1 MVTTEVGVMHR
12 LLQEGVPKAE
22 IARRLGRSRQT
33 LYNWL
38 NRGEQAS
45 SQRHRPS
52 KLDPHRAYLEDR
64 LERFD
69 MPTTVLLKEL
79 QERGYEGD
87 ISILRETVATIK
99 DRHVRRLVDR
109 FETSPGRQA
118 QVDRASCGAILHHDR
133 RRRLSLLVMVLGN
146 SRVIWGRFVV
156 SERRPVLI
164 ELLERAFR
172 DVGGI
177 PRELVFDN
185 PKQVVAKARS
195 ENSSAL
201 VQPGF
206 AEFAEHWG
214 FEVVAC
220 PPYWLRAKG
229 KVERAVGYIKR
240 SFLEGRSFTT
250 LEDLNAQLA
259 TGRLVHDALLARLPG
274 LPWRGDGSAG

>member
-1 MVTTEVGVMHR
+1 MHR

-118 QVDRASCGAILHHDR
+118 QVDRASCGTILHHDR